1 MNSATDS
8 ITPKFFSPFKQ
19 PSHLLNLQQAFS
31 NLQTHCSSLFQQT
44 HHHLKG
50 AFDSTFAHFN
60 PPSFSPK
67 GPVFARIVDSSK
79 TQIDLSKKSGV
90 AMSAEAI
97 EERLAGVP
105 VYALSNSEEE
115 FVLVSGVSTKKSLG
129 LLCFKKEDAE
139 ALLEQMKSM
148 DPGMR
153 KGGSKVVAV
162 ALNKVFQLKVDGV
175 AFRLIPESAQLK
187 NALRERER
195 AGFSDDGF
203 PGVPVFQSRS
213 LLLRSQN
220 KSYRPVFFRKEDL
233 EQSLLRASRQQNQLN
248 PAFRPGDIQV
258 AVFEEIIKG
267 MKDGSTSKWDDVVFI
282 PPGFDGAFDCTFS
295 HFNPPSL
302 SPKGPVFTRIADSSK
317 TKIDLSE
324 KSGVAMSAEA
334 IEESM
339 AGVPV
344 YALNNSEEKFVLVS
358 GVSTKTS
365 LGLFCFKKEDAEAL
379 LEQMKSMDPRMRRGS
394 KVVAVALNKVFQ
406 MRVDGVALRLIPE
419 SAQIKNALRE
429 RERAGFSD
437 DGFPGIPVFESRC
450 LILRSQNK
458 SYRPVFFRKEDL
470 EQSLLRASC
479 PQNQLKPAFRPGD
492 IQVAVFEEII
502 KGMKDGSTSMWDDVV
517 FIPPGFEVPTD
528 PTQQQ

>member
-282 PPGFDGAFDCTFS
+282 PPGFD
-295 HFNPPSL
+295 
-302 SPKGPVFTRIADSSK
+302 
-317 TKIDLSE
+317 
-324 KSGVAMSAEA
+324 
-334 IEESM
+334 
-339 AGVPV
+339 
-344 YALNNSEEKFVLVS
+344 VS
-358 GVSTKTS
+358 
-365 LGLFCFKKEDAEAL
+365 
-379 LEQMKSMDPRMRRGS
+379 
-394 KVVAVALNKVFQ
+394 
-406 MRVDGVALRLIPE
+406 
-419 SAQIKNALRE
+419 
-429 RERAGFSD
+429 
-437 DGFPGIPVFESRC
+437 
-450 LILRSQNK
+450 
-458 SYRPVFFRKEDL
+458 
-470 EQSLLRASC
+470 
-479 PQNQLKPAFRPGD
+479 
-492 IQVAVFEEII
+492 
-502 KGMKDGSTSMWDDVV
+502 
-517 FIPPGFEVPTD
+517 TD